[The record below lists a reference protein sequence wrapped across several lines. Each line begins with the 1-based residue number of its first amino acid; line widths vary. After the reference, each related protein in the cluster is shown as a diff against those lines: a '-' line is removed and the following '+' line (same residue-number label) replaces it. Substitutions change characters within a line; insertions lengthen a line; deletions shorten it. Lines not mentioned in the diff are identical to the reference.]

1 MEEVKVSG
9 FDLPETTDDTTAEM
23 VVLDQSPAEDKNK
36 EEEKVSAEPKA
47 KG

>member
-9 FDLPETTDDTTAEM
+9 FELPETTDDTTAEM
-23 VVLDQSPAEDKNK
+23 VVLDQSPAEVIDK
-36 EEEKVSAEPKA
+36 EEQKITAEPKA

>member
-9 FDLPETTDDTTAEM
+9 FELPETTDDTTAEM
-23 VVLDQSPAEDKNK
+23 VVLDQSPAEVKDK
-36 EEEKVSAEPKA
+36 EEQKVTAEPKA